1 MAIPVGENLAY
12 VKELI
17 KRYETAVRAVKKA
30 DDPAEVTKQ
39 ERLIQ
44 PVLKEMQLAIPRVWD
59 DFTKVTRERRNQIRD
74 GE

>member
-1 MAIPVGENLAY
+1 MAIPAGENLAY

-17 KRYETAVRAVKKA
+17 KRYEDAVRTVKKA
-30 DDPAEVTKQ
+30 EDPADVTKQ

-59 DFTKVTRERRNQIRD
+59 DFIRVTSRRREEIRE
-74 GE
+74 GK

>member
-1 MAIPVGENLAY
+1 MAIPAGENLAY

-17 KRYETAVRAVKKA
+17 KRYETAVRTVKKA
-30 DDPAEVTKQ
+30 EDPAEVTAQ

-59 DFTKVTRERRNQIRD
+59 DFVRVTGRRREEIRE
-74 GE
+74 GK